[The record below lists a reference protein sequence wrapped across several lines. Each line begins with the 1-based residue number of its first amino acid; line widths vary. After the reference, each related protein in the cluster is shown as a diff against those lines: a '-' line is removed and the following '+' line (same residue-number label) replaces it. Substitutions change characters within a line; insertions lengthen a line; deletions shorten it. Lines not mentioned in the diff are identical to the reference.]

1 VIRDRSEELGT
12 FHAQHFAKPMGER
25 MGSTNGHHSELT
37 DEKIISLARNAKNA
51 AKLETLWE
59 GDTSGYASYSEAD
72 QALISLL
79 AFYTQ
84 DENQLDSLYRQS
96 ALCREKWLK
105 RSDYRRS
112 TIDKALSG
120 LTETYTPSDDGA
132 RMVVGNGQASLP
144 SPSPSLYKD
153 EGRGRKLEAV
163 RFSDMKV
170 PGPRRYLLKDLVLAA
185 YVTLLYGDGGVAK
198 SLLALAL
205 AVAIAEDSKEWLGRE
220 VEGCSVLYMDFELDS
235 EEQAR
240 RVYQLCRGQGL
251 DTPPEDLLYMSALG
265 HPAREAFTAALEAC
279 IEHSVG
285 LMVVDSLGPAL
296 QGDAEAAR
304 DVIGFFQKSIEPFR
318 AKGIAILIIDHQSR
332 LQQGQSYQSK
342 GAFGSVF
349 KTNLARSV
357 IHAQATERGEG
368 ALTVRLRQKKHNFGP
383 LAEPFGVKL
392 SFTEEAVS
400 LEAVELDASELAEEA
415 TLNATDRVKL
425 ALENGPAYPWEI
437 VEHTGLALKTVKN
450 VLTGLRKQGV
460 VEPTG
465 EVENRTE
472 QVRLSVPASLYR
484 DRDAGTIAVFTRS
497 ERSSSLPTSS
507 WAMEREELDGV
518 EISRGES
525 VEHDLNR
532 LIERRHDH
540 RTAEERHRP
549 SEELWQ
555 ESVERYNAERD
566 RQLKTEWAE
575 YHQGQAE
582 RHRAVLKG
590 LIAHHEEQAAKLMD
604 VQPEGAA

>member
-1 VIRDRSEELGT
+1 VIRDRSQELDT
-12 FHAQHFAKPMGER
+12 FYTRHFAERVGER
-25 MGSTNGHHSELT
+25 PASANGHQSELT
-37 DEKIISLARNAKNA
+37 DEKVIALARDAKNA
-51 AKLETLWE
+51 AKFEALWV
-59 GDTSGYASYSEAD
+59 GDTTGYASHSEAD

-84 DENQLDSLYRQS
+84 NERQLDSLYRRS
-96 ALCREKWLK
+96 GLCREKWLK

-112 TIDKALSG
+112 TIEKALSN
-120 LTETYTPSDDGA
+120 LTDTYTPSDDGA
-132 RMVVGNGQASLP
+132 RMVVGNGHANLP
-144 SPSPSLYKD
+144 SPSPSLYKE

-163 RFSDMKV
+163 RFSEIEV
-170 PGPRRYLLKDLVLAA
+170 PGPRRYLLRGIVLAA

-205 AVAIAEDSKEWLGRE
+205 AVAIAGDSKEWLGRE
-220 VEGCSVLYMDFELDS
+220 VESCPVLYMDFELDS

-251 DTPPEDLLYMSALG
+251 DTPSEDLLYMSALG
-265 HPAREAFTAALEAC
+265 HPASEAFTAALEAC
-279 IEHSVG
+279 KEHRVG

-304 DVIGFFQKSIEPFR
+304 DVIGFFQKSVEPFR
-318 AKGIAILIIDHQSR
+318 AEGIAILIIDHQSR

-357 IHAQATERGEG
+357 IQAQATERGEG
-368 ALTVRLRQKKHNFGP
+368 TLTVRLRQKKHNFGP

-400 LEAVELDASELAEEA
+400 LEAIELDASELAEEA

-437 VEHTGLALKTVKN
+437 AEHTGLAVKTVKN
-450 VLTGLRKQGV
+450 VLTGLRKQDV

-472 QVRLSVPASLYR
+472 QVRLSVPASLSLYR
-484 DRDAGTIAVFTRS
+484 DGDGDDSNIRSQQEVFELAHEFLGNGTKGGAG
-497 ERSSSLPTSS
+497 
-507 WAMEREELDGV
+507 
-518 EISRGES
+518 
-525 VEHDLNR
+525 
-532 LIERRHDH
+532 
-540 RTAEERHRP
+540 
-549 SEELWQ
+549 
-555 ESVERYNAERD
+555 
-566 RQLKTEWAE
+566 
-575 YHQGQAE
+575 
-582 RHRAVLKG
+582 
-590 LIAHHEEQAAKLMD
+590 
-604 VQPEGAA
+604 

>member
-1 VIRDRSEELGT
+1 MWAVIRDRSQELVT
-12 FHAQHFAKPMGER
+12 FHARHFAEPTGPR
-25 MGSTNGHHSELT
+25 STDANEHHSELA
-37 DEKIISLARNAKNA
+37 DEEVISLARSAKNA
-51 AKLETLWE
+51 AKFETLWQ
-59 GDTSGYASYSEAD
+59 GDISGYASHREAD

-84 DENQLDSLYRQS
+84 DEIQLDSLYRQS

-112 TIDKALSG
+112 TIEKALSNR
-120 LTETYTPSDDGA
+120 TETYMPSDDGA
-132 RMVVGNGQASLP
+132 RMVVGNGHASLP
-144 SPSPSLYKD
+144 SPSLSLYKD

-163 RFSDMKV
+163 KFSDMEV

-205 AVAIAEDSKEWLGRE
+205 AVAIAGDTKKWLGRE
-220 VEGCSVLYMDFELDS
+220 VEGFPVLFMDFELDT

-240 RVYQLCRGQGL
+240 RVYQLCQGQGL
-251 DTPPEDLLYMSALG
+251 ATPPEDLLYMSALG

-279 IEHSVG
+279 KKHGVG

-318 AKGIAILIIDHQSR
+318 AEGIAILIIDHQSR

-357 IHAQATERGEG
+357 LQAQATERGEG
-368 ALTVRLRQKKHNFGP
+368 TLTVRLRQKKHNFGP
-383 LAEPFGVKL
+383 LAEPFGIKL
-392 SFTEEAVS
+392 SFTEQAVS

-415 TLNATDRVKL
+415 TLTATERVKL
-425 ALENGPAYPWEI
+425 ALEDGPAYPWE
-437 VEHTGLALKTVKN
+437 VAEATGIPLKTVKN
-450 VLTGLRKQGV
+450 TLTGLRKQGV

-465 EVENRTE
+465 EVEGRTE
-472 QVRLSVPASLYR
+472 QVRLIVPTSQPYKGR
-484 DRDAGTIAVFTRS
+484 DVGTI
-497 ERSSSLPTSS
+497 
-507 WAMEREELDGV
+507 
-518 EISRGES
+518 
-525 VEHDLNR
+525 N
-532 LIERRHDH
+532 
-540 RTAEERHRP
+540 
-549 SEELWQ
+549 
-555 ESVERYNAERD
+555 
-566 RQLKTEWAE
+566 
-575 YHQGQAE
+575 QGQVTRE
-582 RHRAVLKG
+582 PTG
-590 LIAHHEEQAAKLMD
+590 
-604 VQPEGAA
+604 

>member
-1 VIRDRSEELGT
+1 M
-12 FHAQHFAKPMGER
+12 HFAER
-25 MGSTNGHHSELT
+25 VDKRPASANGHDSELT
-37 DEKIISLARNAKNA
+37 DEEVIALARSAKNA
-51 AKLETLWE
+51 AKFEALWQ
-59 GDTSGYASYSEAD
+59 GDISGYASHSEAD
-72 QALISLL
+72 QALVSLL

-84 DENQLDSLYRQS
+84 DANQLDSLYRQS

-112 TIDKALSG
+112 TIDKALSN
-120 LTETYTPSDDGA
+120 LTETYTPSDDDGA
-132 RMVVGNGQASLP
+132 RMVVGNGHTSLP
-144 SPSPSLYKD
+144 SPSPSLILI

-163 RFSDMKV
+163 RFSEIEV
-170 PGPRRYLLKDLVLAA
+170 PGPRRYLLKDLILAA

-205 AVAIAEDSKEWLGRE
+205 AVAVAGGSGKWLGRE
-220 VEGCSVLYMDFELDS
+220 VECCPVLYVDFELDA
-235 EEQAR
+235 EEQTR
-240 RVYQLCRGQGL
+240 RVHQLCRGQGL

-304 DVIGFFQKSIEPFR
+304 DVVGFFQKSIEPFR
-318 AKGIAILIIDHQSR
+318 VEGIAILIIDHQSR

-357 IHAQATERGEG
+357 IQAQATERGEG
-368 ALTVRLRQKKHNFGP
+368 TLTVRLRQKKHNFGP

-392 SFTEEAVS
+392 SFTEEAVG
-400 LEAVELDASELAEEA
+400 LEAVELDALELAEEA

-425 ALENGPAYPWEI
+425 ALEGGPAYPWEI
-437 VEHTGLALKTVKN
+437 AEHTGLALKTVKN
-450 VLTGLRKQGV
+450 ALTGLRKQEV

-472 QVRLSVPASLYR
+472 RIRLSVPASLSLYR
-484 DRDAGTIAVFTRS
+484 DGDDSNIHS
-497 ERSSSLPTSS
+497 ER
-507 WAMEREELDGV
+507 EVFELAHEFLGN
-518 EISRGES
+518 G
-525 VEHDLNR
+525 
-532 LIERRHDH
+532 
-540 RTAEERHRP
+540 
-549 SEELWQ
+549 
-555 ESVERYNAERD
+555 
-566 RQLKTEWAE
+566 
-575 YHQGQAE
+575 
-582 RHRAVLKG
+582 KG
-590 LIAHHEEQAAKLMD
+590 
-604 VQPEGAA
+604 GAG

>member
-1 VIRDRSEELGT
+1 MIRDRSQELET
-12 FHAQHFAKPMGER
+12 FHIRHFAEGVGKRPA
-25 MGSTNGHHSELT
+25 SANGYHSELT
-37 DEKIISLARNAKNA
+37 DEEVIALARGARNATKFEA
-51 AKLETLWE
+51 LWQ
-59 GDTSGYASYSEAD
+59 GDISGYASHSEAD
-72 QALISLL
+72 QALVSLL

-112 TIDKALSG
+112 TIEKALSG

-132 RMVVGNGQASLP
+132 RMVVGNGHTNL
-144 SPSPSLYKD
+144 PSPSLYKD

-163 RFSDMKV
+163 RFSDMEM

-205 AVAIAEDSKEWLGRE
+205 AVAIAGDAKTWLGRE
-220 VEGCSVLYMDFELDS
+220 VESCPVLFMDFELDS

-251 DTPPEDLLYMSALG
+251 DTPSENLLYMSALG
-265 HPAREAFTAALEAC
+265 HPARESFTAALEAC
-279 IEHSVG
+279 KEHAVG

-318 AKGIAILIIDHQSR
+318 AEGIAILIIDHQSR
-332 LQQGQSYQSK
+332 LQAGQSYQSK

-357 IHAQATERGEG
+357 IQAQATERGEG
-368 ALTVRLRQKKHNFGP
+368 TLTVRLRQKKHNFGP

-392 SFTEEAVS
+392 SFTEQAVR
-400 LEAVELDASELAEEA
+400 LEAIELDASELAEEA

-425 ALENGPAYPWEI
+425 ALEIGPAYPWEI
-437 VEHTGLALKTVKN
+437 AEHTGLAVKTVKN
-450 VLTGLRKQGV
+450 VLTGLRKQEV

-472 QVRLSVPASLYR
+472 QIRLSVPASLSLYR
-484 DRDAGTIAVFTRS
+484 DGDGDDNNIHSQREVFELAHEFLGNGKGGAG
-497 ERSSSLPTSS
+497 
-507 WAMEREELDGV
+507 
-518 EISRGES
+518 
-525 VEHDLNR
+525 
-532 LIERRHDH
+532 
-540 RTAEERHRP
+540 
-549 SEELWQ
+549 
-555 ESVERYNAERD
+555 
-566 RQLKTEWAE
+566 
-575 YHQGQAE
+575 
-582 RHRAVLKG
+582 
-590 LIAHHEEQAAKLMD
+590 
-604 VQPEGAA
+604 

>member
-1 VIRDRSEELGT
+1 
-12 FHAQHFAKPMGER
+12 MGER
-25 MGSTNGHHSELT
+25 SASANGHHSELT
-37 DEKIISLARNAKNA
+37 DEEVIALAKGAKNA
-51 AKLETLWE
+51 GKFEALWG
-59 GDTSGYASYSEAD
+59 GDTSGYASHSEAD
-72 QALISLL
+72 QALVSLL

-84 DENQLDSLYRQS
+84 DEGQLDDLYRKS
-96 ALCREKWLK
+96 GLCRQKWIE
-105 RSDYRRS
+105 RPDYRQR
-112 TIDKALSG
+112 TIQRALSN
-120 LTETYTPSDDGA
+120 LTETYSPADDGA
-132 RMVVGNGQASLP
+132 RMVVGNGHASLP

-163 RFSDMKV
+163 KFSDMEV
-170 PGPRRYLLKDLVLAA
+170 PGPRRYLLKDLILAA

-205 AVAIAEDSKEWLGRE
+205 AVAVAGGSGKWLRRE
-220 VEGCSVLYMDFELDS
+220 VESCSVLFMDFELDS

-251 DTPPEDLLYMSALG
+251 NTPPEDLLYMSALG
-265 HPAREAFTAALEAC
+265 HPAREAFTVALEAC
-279 IEHSVG
+279 KEHGVR

-318 AKGIAILIIDHQSR
+318 AEGIAILIIDHQSR

-349 KTNLARSV
+349 KTNLVRSV
-357 IHAQATERGEG
+357 IQAQATVRGEG
-368 ALTVRLRQKKHNFGP
+368 TLTVRLRQKKHNFGP

-415 TLNATDRVKL
+415 TLNSTDRVKL

-437 VEHTGLALKTVKN
+437 AEHTGLAVKTVKN

-472 QVRLSVPASLYR
+472 QVRLSVPASLSLYR
-484 DRDAGTIAVFTRS
+484 DGDDSSIHS
-497 ERSSSLPTSS
+497 EREVL
-507 WAMEREELDGV
+507 ELAHKFLGN
-518 EISRGES
+518 G
-525 VEHDLNR
+525 
-532 LIERRHDH
+532 
-540 RTAEERHRP
+540 
-549 SEELWQ
+549 
-555 ESVERYNAERD
+555 
-566 RQLKTEWAE
+566 
-575 YHQGQAE
+575 
-582 RHRAVLKG
+582 KG
-590 LIAHHEEQAAKLMD
+590 
-604 VQPEGAA
+604 GAG